1 MKRKFELKYFLK
13 LASER
18 EDDFLYHTTFLH
30 NLYSIQQVGLEPSF
44 NSQFGEGYSA
54 HSSGKIFLSDLSG
67 AFFWASKM
75 EDIANYNSDFK
86 QAEDAGWTPIVLRIK
101 KEDIND
107 DLKEDSLG
115 YRDSGYNDSFF
126 IKEIIP
132 SDLIQVW
139 DGEKWID
146 IDEADD
152 SAMLDKAIS
161 SAEFI
166 QDDDE
171 PYSEWG
177 EENGYWDINF
187 DLYLPF

>member
-18 EDDFLYHTTFLH
+18 EDDFLYHTTFLQ

-44 NSQFGEGYSA
+44 SSQFGEGYSA

-86 QAEDAGWTPIVLRIK
+86 QAEDVGWTPIVLRVK

-126 IKEIIP
+126 VKEIIP

-139 DGEKWID
+139 DGKKWIN

-171 PYSEWG
+171 LYSEWG